1 MKTTHTQGEW
11 IESELSSGRWEIGTP
26 TNTGIRQVAITA
38 RTGFEEEDE
47 ANAKLIAS
55 APELLGVLLDCLEY
69 FEDLEDADHDQ
80 DGFVPNKE
88 MRTAIIIKD
97 VIEKATS

>member
-1 MKTTHTQGEW
+1 MKHTQGEW

-26 TNTGIRQVAITA
+26 TNTGIHQVAITA

-55 APELLGVLLDCLEY
+55 APELLEALKGLVEWVEMAERDDQLESTG
-69 FEDLEDADHDQ
+69 FAFGQAKDA
-80 DGFVPNKE
+80 
-88 MRTAIIIKD
+88 IKS
-97 VIEKATS
+97 ATE